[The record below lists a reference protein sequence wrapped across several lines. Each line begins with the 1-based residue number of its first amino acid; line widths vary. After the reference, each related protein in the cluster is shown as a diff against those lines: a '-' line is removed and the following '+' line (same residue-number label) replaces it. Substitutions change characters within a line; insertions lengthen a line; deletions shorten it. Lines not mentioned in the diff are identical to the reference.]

1 MRSLIEQIN
10 GMFEEQKAQ
19 ALLIAVEALEKIEA
33 KSWNDE
39 YGFSDIANDALS
51 RIRPLPIT

>member
-1 MRSLIEQIN
+1 MTPP
-10 GMFEEQKAQ
+10 
-19 ALLIAVEALEKIEA
+19 AVEALEKIEA